1 MKEVLNIAY
10 ERLTEAELSE
20 IEKTLF
26 EKAKETRKKAYAPYS
41 KFLVGC
47 SVLLENGEIHEGNN
61 QENAAFPSGTCAE
74 RSIIYWL
81 GANRKEVKIKKM
93 FVVGGLEENPE
104 LGRIVPPC
112 GGCRQGIMEYE
123 VKQGEDIEVYIAS
136 LDGQKIYKISSIK
149 DLLPFSFDASFL

>member
-1 MKEVLNIAY
+1 MKELLKIEY
-10 ERLTEAELSE
+10 EKLTQEQLSE
-20 IEKTLF
+20 IDKTLF
-26 EKAKETRKKAYAPYS
+26 EQAKEARKNAYAPYS

-47 SVLLENGEIHEGNN
+47 SVLLENGEIYTGNN

-81 GANRKEVKIKKM
+81 GANKKDLKVKKM

-104 LGRIVPPC
+104 LSRIVPPC
-112 GGCRQGIMEYE
+112 GGCRQGIIEYE
-123 VKQGEDIEVYIAS
+123 QKQKENIELYMGS
-136 LDGQKIYKISSIK
+136 LDGQKIYKVSSIK

>member
-10 ERLTEAELSE
+10 EKLTETELSE

-26 EKAKETRKKAYAPYS
+26 ERAKEIRKKAYAPYS

-47 SVLLENGEIHEGNN
+47 SVLLENGEIYEGNN

-74 RSIIYWL
+74 RSIIYWV
-81 GANRKEVKIKKM
+81 GANKGDVKVKKM

-104 LGRIVPPC
+104 MDRIVPPC

-123 VKQGEDIEVYIAS
+123 VKQGENIEVYIAS
-136 LDGQKIYKISSIK
+136 LDGQKIYKINSIK